1 MKKKSVVSSRYTL
14 KYKDAYDTLNINLHH
29 LNMQKCARIKQYHS
43 NRKNGRFSVV
53 FFFGL
58 SYNNFE

>member
-1 MKKKSVVSSRYTL
+1 MKKKYVVSSRYTL

-43 NRKNGRFSVV
+43 NREKWKIFCGV
-53 FFFGL
+53 FFGL